1 MVALGSPEVFFSV
14 VLQHWPPKKVMLTV
28 VSKMGMGRKPD
39 TPDTSQ
45 KPDARARVHR
55 SIINRS
61 LCQDSGSEE
70 YMQS

>member
-1 MVALGSPEVFFSV
+1 
-14 VLQHWPPKKVMLTV
+14 
-28 VSKMGMGRKPD
+28 MGMGRKPD
-39 TPDTSQ
+39 APDTSQ